1 MIHAYVIKTQ
11 EPLPY
16 FCIKDKIKHYKE
28 RFSQKRATLDTT
40 IKKDQSKGDDDQNLS
55 FGTHLPNTLLKI
67 DETQAPIP
75 LIQAKRSLS
84 QIIIIIFTDFSSF
97 LFLP

>member
-1 MIHAYVIKTQ
+1 MSSNPKSHYNIFAW
-11 EPLPY
+11 
-16 FCIKDKIKHYKE
+16 KIKHYKE

-84 QIIIIIFTDFSSF
+84 QIIIIIIIFTDFSSF